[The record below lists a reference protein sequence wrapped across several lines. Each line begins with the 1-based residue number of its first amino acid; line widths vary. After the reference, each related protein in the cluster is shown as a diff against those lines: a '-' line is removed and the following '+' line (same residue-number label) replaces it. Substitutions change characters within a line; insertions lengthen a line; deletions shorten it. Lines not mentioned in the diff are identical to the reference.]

1 MLILA
6 YKISCYLS
14 MIISVFVLIAPYFRT
29 HVVYTQRL
37 HIQGAKAL
45 ALPGVI
51 ILVDHGSHN
60 IPIIRHEM
68 VHQEQYKR
76 YTPFGVSVLLGWHYG
91 MGFWKQWRS
100 KQPLS
105 FWLLWSSNPLEIEA
119 NKRMYDNSPIG
130 AYNIPEHNEAISW
143 FSIMGW
149 YLLCACACVACVGYT
164 VYQNI

>member
-14 MIISVFVLIAPYFRT
+14 MIISVFVLIAPYCRT

-60 IPIIRHEM
+60 IRIIRHEM

-76 YTPFGVSVLLGWHYG
+76 YTPY
-91 MGFWKQWRS
+91 M
-100 KQPLS
+100 
-105 FWLLWSSNPLEIEA
+105 
-119 NKRMYDNSPIG
+119 
-130 AYNIPEHNEAISW
+130 
-143 FSIMGW
+143 
-149 YLLCACACVACVGYT
+149 
-164 VYQNI
+164 